1 MGADRPKQYLALAGA
16 TVLEHTLARLCT
28 HPRIHG
34 VLVCISADDGWWPTL
49 TPGFDRLLGTA
60 PGGAERADSV
70 LGGLRVLSRSAAPDD
85 WVLVHDAVRPC
96 LRHGDIDALIAEVG
110 DGPDGGLLGV
120 PVSDTV
126 KRVGGNHRVVETVPR
141 EGLWRALTPQM
152 FRLDSLALAL
162 EQALAQGRSVTDE
175 ASAVEHFGGHPRM
188 VLGHADNIKI
198 TVAGDLA
205 LAELFLRRQQGE
217 DA

>member
-1 MGADRPKQYLALAGA
+1 MGADRPKQYLELAGR

-34 VLVCISADDGWWPTL
+34 VLVCVSPDDAWWPTL

-70 LGGLRVLSRSAAPDD
+70 LSGLRALSGSAGGND

-96 LRHGDIDALIAEVG
+96 LRHSDVDALITDVG
-110 DGPDGGLLGV
+110 DGADGGLLGV

-126 KRVGGNHRVVETVPR
+126 KRVGADQRVAG

-152 FRLDSLALAL
+152 FRLDSLGLAL
-162 EQALAQGRSVTDE
+162 EQAQARGLPVTDE
-175 ASAVEHFGGHPRM
+175 ASAIEHAGGRPRM
-188 VLGHADNIKI
+188 VPGHADNIKI

-205 LAELFLRRQQGE
+205 LAELFLRRQEGE
-217 DA
+217 SA

>member
-1 MGADRPKQYLALAGA
+1 MGADRPKQYLELAGR
-16 TVLEHTLARLCT
+16 TVLERTLARLCT

-34 VLVCISADDGWWPTL
+34 VLVCISAEDAWWPTL

-70 LGGLRVLSRSAAPDD
+70 LEGLRALSRSAAADD

-96 LRHGDIDALIAEVG
+96 LRHTDIDALIAEVG
-110 DGPDGGLLGV
+110 DDPHGGLLGV

-126 KRVGGNHRVVETVPR
+126 KRVGRDHRVAETVSR

-152 FRLDSLALAL
+152 FRLEFLGRAL
-162 EQALAQGRSVTDE
+162 EGAQANGLSVTDE
-175 ASAVEHFGGHPRM
+175 AGAVEHAGGRPRM
-188 VLGHADNIKI
+188 VQGHADNIKI

-205 LAELFLRRQQGE
+205 LAELYLRRQQGE
-217 DA
+217 GT